1 MSLRLSVLD
10 QSPVGEGFTHS
21 DALRASVEL
30 AERADALGFTR
41 YWVAEHHHSPGFA
54 GTAPEIL
61 AGTLLSRTTR
71 MRIGTGGVLL
81 PRYEAVKVAE
91 VFSVLASLHPGR
103 VDLGLGRAGGPAQ
116 GFPQQVREVSRLLGL
131 GEGRGEA
138 GGQAREAGP
147 LPPLVSAPDVPPRLW
162 LLGAGTR
169 SAVLAGELGASFA
182 FAHFLAPEPGVA
194 ALEGYRQGLA
204 ASAAASAGGP
214 AEKGVLAV
222 RAVVADTR
230 EQADGLALSL
240 LLWRSRK
247 DLGEDRPLP
256 SPAEARRHRWS
267 GAEAD
272 RAAVNSQAL
281 VYGTPEQVREELERL
296 AAAHGVDEIVVNT
309 LTQDPADRVRSY
321 ELLAQAFALPGS
333 ALPGS
338 GPREPAAHRE
348 PAVA

>member
-21 DALRASVEL
+21 EALRASVEL

-41 YWVAEHHHSPGFA
+41 YWVAEHHHSSGFA

-81 PRYEAVKVAE
+81 PRYEPVKVAE
-91 VFSVLASLHPGR
+91 VFSVLSSLHPGR

-116 GFPQQVREVSRLLGL
+116 RFPQQVREVSRLLGL
-131 GEGRGEA
+131 GEGRGE
-138 GGQAREAGP
+138 GREAGQ

-204 ASAAASAGGP
+204 ASAAAPAGGP

-230 EQADGLALSL
+230 ERADGLALSL
-240 LLWRSRK
+240 LLWRTRK

-256 SPAEARRHRWS
+256 SPEEARRHRWS

-281 VYGTPEQVREELERL
+281 VCGTPEQVREELERL
-296 AAAHGVDEIVVNT
+296 AAAHGVDEIMVNT

-321 ELLAQAFALPGS
+321 ELLAQAFALSG
-333 ALPGS
+333 GS
-338 GPREPAAHRE
+338 GLRAAGAHRE

>member
-1 MSLRLSVLD
+1 MTVRLSVLD

-61 AGTLLSRTTR
+61 AGTLLSRTRR

-81 PRYEAVKVAE
+81 PRYEPLKVAE

-103 VDLGLGRAGGPAQ
+103 VDLGLGRAGGPAAR
-116 GFPQQVREVSRLLGL
+116 FPQQVQEVSRLLGL
-131 GEGRGEA
+131 G
-138 GGQAREAGP
+138 GGQGGGAGSLPP
-147 LPPLVSAPDVPPRLW
+147 LPPLVSAAEIPPRLW

-169 SAVLAGELGASFA
+169 SAALAGELGTSFA
-182 FAHFLAPEPGVA
+182 FAHFLAPDPGVV

-204 ASAAASAGGP
+204 ASAWGP
-214 AEKGVLAV
+214 QKGVLAV
-222 RAVVADTR
+222 RVVTADTQER
-230 EQADGLALSL
+230 ADGLALSL

-247 DLGEDRPLP
+247 DLGQDRPLP
-256 SPAEARRHRWS
+256 SVDAARRHRWS
-267 GAEAD
+267 TAEAE

-281 VYGTPEQVREELERL
+281 VTGTPERVREELERL
-296 AAAHGVDEIVVNT
+296 ATAHGVDELVINT
-309 LTQDPADRVRSY
+309 LTHDPADRVRSY
-321 ELLAQAFALPGS
+321 ELLAQVFDL
-333 ALPGS
+333 S
-338 GPREPAAHRE
+338 GQEAPEADRAPAA
-348 PAVA
+348 A